1 MWLQLTYLQII
12 ATNYYMSDI
21 RVVIRQTSTKSSR
34 QSLCP
39 SLLDLSMHEYADEY
53 IYAFFW

>member
-1 MWLQLTYLQII
+1 
-12 ATNYYMSDI
+12 MSDI

-53 IYAFFW
+53 IYAFF